1 MSQRSTPALSSK
13 ELMGQGSTPASCS
26 KELIDQGS
34 TPALCSK
41 ELMGQ
46 GSTPASSSKEL
57 LGQGST
63 PASSSKELLGQGFTP
78 TSSSNDADRIPSSAQ
93 PYSNMATSASNNGQK
108 ISARK
113 IIDLC
118 DESDEENGGA
128 KKADSGV
135 ELRETKHGGGKEAA
149 GGAVRAGKEAVGGA
163 VRTGKEVTEGAVR
176 TGKEVTEGAVRAVK
190 EVSVG
195 GGLAAG
201 GPGKKVAAAGSGE
214 AAVAVSQKKKNE
226 SENMVKKMNE
236 VIILAAGDPR
246 DFTKQ
251 VKKSAKALGAKF
263 ELYSNKNISL
273 CVAGPL
279 DRRKLE
285 FELLVA
291 IARRIPIVS
300 IEYLTACSNANEWLD
315 KDPFLINDQYRSA
328 FDCDIPLQGRPPLL
342 EKTPTYVIG
351 AQNDTIKPLLEAC
364 GAIPCLWYSQSQ
376 ADKMLVFGSMSDL
389 DKADSLGIPRN
400 NLLDANSLCEAIVFD
415 DKNKLKPLLPK
426 K

>member
-1 MSQRSTPALSSK
+1 MD
-13 ELMGQGSTPASCS
+13 QGSTPASCS

-34 TPALCSK
+34 TPASCSK
-41 ELMGQ
+41 ELIDQ

-93 PYSNMATSASNNGQK
+93 PYSNMATSASNNEQK

-149 GGAVRAGKEAVGGA
+149 GGAVRAGK
-163 VRTGKEVTEGAVR
+163 KVTEGAVR

-236 VIILAAGDPR
+236 VIILAAGDPC

-364 GAIPCLWYSQSQ
+364 GAIPCLRYSQSQ
-376 ADKMLVFGSMSDL
+376 ADKMLVFGSMGDL